1 MAVED
6 LGQKNHEIGSDPYLD
21 YSAPTR
27 ARDRVESR
35 DSGRERNAGFDRPGP
50 ATARMDFFNGL
61 SGPVLSMVDPQLFAA
76 VGKDA

>member
-21 YSAPTR
+21 FSAPTK

-35 DSGRERNAGFDRPGP
+35 DSGRERNADS
-50 ATARMDFFNGL
+50 TARAGRSPDGL
-61 SGPVLSMVDPQLFAA
+61 FQRTVRGARCPFSD
-76 VGKDA
+76 